1 MTGPVIRLV
10 SVCQTPS
17 FLNRETWLLTGWQND
32 PVGEAGAVNAPSPTQ
47 TNPSG
52 IRDKLGA
59 KGSSD
64 FLPLLSAKGK
74 PLFVD
79 HIASP
84 DISTAAE
91 PPAPSRMTPEAAR
104 QAEAGALAGQDES
117 LRQRLADVEKRGAV
131 DAGGPAARTE
141 DGLAGGPGS
150 EARKK

>member
-1 MTGPVIRLV
+1 MTSFSLSDATVPVNGTV
-10 SVCQTPS
+10 
-17 FLNRETWLLTGWQND
+17 
-32 PVGEAGAVNAPSPTQ
+32 
-47 TNPSG
+47 
-52 IRDKLGA
+52 
-59 KGSSD
+59 
-64 FLPLLSAKGK
+64 
-74 PLFVD
+74 
-79 HIASP
+79 P

-131 DAGGPAARTE
+131 DAGWPAARTE